1 MAAEGDGSMSD
12 EGQGGGRRLPSIGE
26 GLRSGIGVLTA
37 FKEAIEETI
46 QEAGSRGDLSP
57 ERAKHFLGDALHR
70 AQETVGDVRDR
81 LDFVPRREFEAVLR
95 EVEELQRRVDA
106 LEGKQRT
113 GADFTPL
120 SLPSSGSGLLSTQP
134 PAPEGPTE
142 ARMP

>member
-1 MAAEGDGSMSD
+1 MSD
-12 EGQGGGRRLPSIGE
+12 EEQGGGRRIPSIGE

-37 FKEAIEETI
+37 LKEAIEETI

-57 ERAKHFLGDALHR
+57 DRAKHFLGDALSR
-70 AQETVGDVRDR
+70 AQETVGDVRER

-106 LEGKQRT
+106 LEGKPRT
-113 GADFTPL
+113 GGDAT
-120 SLPSSGSGLLSTQP
+120 LLSPPPTEP
-134 PAPEGPTE
+134 ASLPAPEGPTE

>member
-1 MAAEGDGSMSD
+1 MSD

-81 LDFVPRREFEAVLR
+81 LDWVPRREFEAVLR

-106 LEGKQRT
+106 LEGKTRT
-113 GADFTPL
+113 GDDFTRL
-120 SLPSSGSGLLSTQP
+120 SLPSASGAAESPTQPSP

>member
-1 MAAEGDGSMSD
+1 MSD
-12 EGQGGGRRLPSIGE
+12 DEQDGGRRLPSIGE

-57 ERAKHFLGDALHR
+57 ERARHFLGDALHR

-106 LEGKQRT
+106 LEGKSRT
-113 GADFTPL
+113 GDDFTIL
-120 SLPSSGSGLLSTQP
+120 SLPSSGSAEPSAQPSP
-134 PAPEGPTE
+134 PAPEGPAE

>member
-1 MAAEGDGSMSD
+1 MSD

-57 ERAKHFLGDALHR
+57 ERAKHFLGDALSR

-95 EVEELQRRVDA
+95 EVEDLQRRVDA
-106 LEGKQRT
+106 LEGKRRT
-113 GADFTPL
+113 GEDYTLL
-120 SLPSSGSGLLSTQP
+120 SLPSSSTEPASP

>member
-1 MAAEGDGSMSD
+1 MSD
-12 EGQGGGRRLPSIGE
+12 DPQGGRRLPSIGE
-26 GLRSGIGVLTA
+26 GLRSGIGVLAA

-57 ERAKHFLGDALHR
+57 DRAKQFLGDALHR

-106 LEGKQRT
+106 LEGKTRV
-113 GADFTPL
+113 GDDFTPL
-120 SLPSSGSGLLSTQP
+120 SLPSSTQPAAP

>member
-1 MAAEGDGSMSD
+1 MSED
-12 EGQGGGRRLPSIGE
+12 EQGGGRRIPSIGE

-57 ERAKHFLGDALHR
+57 ERAKGFLGDALHR
-70 AQETVGDVRDR
+70 AQETVGDVRER

-106 LEGKQRT
+106 LEGKNRT

-120 SLPSSGSGLLSTQP
+120 TLPSSTQPASP
-134 PAPEGPTE
+134 PAPERPTE

>member
-1 MAAEGDGSMSD
+1 MSD
-12 EGQGGGRRLPSIGE
+12 DPQGGRRIPSIGE

-37 FKEAIEETI
+37 FKEAIEESI

-57 ERAKHFLGDALHR
+57 DRAKQFLGDALHR

-106 LEGKQRT
+106 LEGKTRA
-113 GADFTPL
+113 GDDFTML
-120 SLPSSGSGLLSTQP
+120 WLPSSQPASP

>member
-1 MAAEGDGSMSD
+1 MSD

-57 ERAKHFLGDALHR
+57 ERAKGFLGDALHR

-95 EVEELQRRVDA
+95 EVEDLQRRLDA

-113 GADFTPL
+113 GADYTPL
-120 SLPSSGSGLLSTQP
+120 TLPSSTHPAAP

>member
-1 MAAEGDGSMSD
+1 MSQD
-12 EGQGGGRRLPSIGE
+12 AQGGGRRLPSIGE

-106 LEGKQRT
+106 LEGKPRT
-113 GADFTPL
+113 GDDFTGV
-120 SLPSSGSGLLSTQP
+120 SLPSSGSAESATQPSP